1 LRSPRRSL
9 WLFLKKHPEFSKS
22 WFAFFQMSP
31 ARVPLEPVS
40 SYSPL
45 AMRARICLEWPLF
58 QHPPSTACSAKRKL
72 SRYSIGSTPICQS
85 SGIASRSRCPSAP
98 FRHMAPAGD
107 MVFIFDLRFS
117 SSSISR
123 SSSHGLIQ
131 SSDSIPP
138 GFASV
143 SCVR

>member
-58 QHPPSTACSAKRKL
+58 QHPPSTACSSKRKL

-85 SGIASRSRCPSAP
+85 FFS
-98 FRHMAPAGD
+98 HMAPAGD
-107 MVFIFDLRFS
+107 MALAIFEFSHS
-117 SSSISR
+117 SSSIS
-123 SSSHGLIQ
+123 SSPGLIH

-138 GFASV
+138 GFASA
-143 SCVR
+143 SRMR